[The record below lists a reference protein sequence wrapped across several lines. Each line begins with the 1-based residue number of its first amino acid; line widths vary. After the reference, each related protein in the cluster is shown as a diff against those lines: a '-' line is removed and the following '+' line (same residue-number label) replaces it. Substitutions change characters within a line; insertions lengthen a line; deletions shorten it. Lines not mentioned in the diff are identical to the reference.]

1 MTIAE
6 HIVCISLICLE
17 ELGTA
22 LHISGYSFIVISP
35 AYMYVRKKYKTGNS
49 WSNGN
54 AFVEIAIKDP
64 FG

>member
-1 MTIAE
+1 M
-6 HIVCISLICLE
+6 ICLE